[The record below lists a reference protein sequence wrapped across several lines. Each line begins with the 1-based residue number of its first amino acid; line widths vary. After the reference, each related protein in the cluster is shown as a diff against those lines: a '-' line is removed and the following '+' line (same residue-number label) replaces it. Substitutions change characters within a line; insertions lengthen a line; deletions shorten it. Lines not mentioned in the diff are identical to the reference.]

1 MSVSSIERPKE
12 GRPSRRHPEDS
23 PDARRSFGQGQDL
36 VREGKDRTAVSGS
49 VQRLSLDG
57 LVHLDIREKHQAR
70 TSTLCPVL
78 GHGDQ
83 GRAHEGLFQGSQEI
97 VANSRRKAHAE
108 TEVWD
113 KLNGDL
119 RAFRHAG
126 KLQLQLQPRQ
136 QQQQMQMEDQMA
148 SLNMENKNPATR
160 KNGDGRAKGSSTC
173 EGAECQERAGDHEA
187 SANVSTEVCM
197 PDLD

>member
-1 MSVSSIERPKE
+1 
-12 GRPSRRHPEDS
+12 
-23 PDARRSFGQGQDL
+23 
-36 VREGKDRTAVSGS
+36 
-49 VQRLSLDG
+49 
-57 LVHLDIREKHQAR
+57 
-70 TSTLCPVL
+70 
-78 GHGDQ
+78 
-83 GRAHEGLFQGSQEI
+83 

-119 RAFRHAG
+119 RAF
-126 KLQLQLQPRQ
+126 RQ

-187 SANVSTEVCM
+187 SANVSTAVCM

>member
-119 RAFRHAG
+119 RAFR
-126 KLQLQLQPRQ
+126 Q

-187 SANVSTEVCM
+187 SANVSTAVCM